1 MECYTPATTLQHAP
15 RTAELAEFPISIAT
29 VLATLRAFDAEK
41 CSSLGTKNYFMPVSY
56 SYQPPI
62 FDLLAPVEAAHV
74 GGGAS
79 FMPYQY
85 MYTRELI

>member
-1 MECYTPATTLQHAP
+1 MRKNAHLLEPKIILCRYH
-15 RTAELAEFPISIAT
+15 IA
-29 VLATLRAFDAEK
+29 
-41 CSSLGTKNYFMPVSY
+41 
-56 SYQPPI
+56 YQPPI